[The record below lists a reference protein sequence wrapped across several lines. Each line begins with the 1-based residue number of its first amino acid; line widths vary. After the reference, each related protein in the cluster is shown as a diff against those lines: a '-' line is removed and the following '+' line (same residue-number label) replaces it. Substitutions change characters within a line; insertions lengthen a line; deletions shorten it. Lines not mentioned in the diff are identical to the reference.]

1 VKAFA
6 AKIGK
11 WQLTAIEMKRPA
23 KYDRFEVVIRPI
35 KALAAFGEEMGEPIG
50 PQLVVLKPLAGSEP

>member
-1 VKAFA
+1 
-6 AKIGK
+6 
-11 WQLTAIEMKRPA
+11 
-23 KYDRFEVVIRPI
+23 VIRPI